1 MRLLVSREH
10 KNDDTVVKI
19 GNVSIGD
26 GSLCMIAGPCTIES
40 FDQLHYVA
48 SGLSKLNIDILRAG
62 AFKPRTSS
70 YSFQG
75 MGSKGLDIL
84 SNVKSEF
91 GIPTVSEIID
101 IADLSL
107 FDDVD
112 ILQVGAKNMQ
122 NYSLLKKLGRQEK
135 PVLLKRGW
143 ANTIDEFLESAE
155 YIYREGNHNIILCER
170 GIRTFEPSA
179 RNSFDINAIP
189 ILKSRTHL
197 PVIGDPSHGT
207 GISELVMP
215 VSLAIVAA
223 GADGLMIEIHENPEC
238 ALCDGKQ
245 AITLDEYEILENR
258 VKIYEKIRNFDNS
271 SL

>member
-1 MRLLVSREH
+1 MGLLVSREE
-10 KNDDTVVKI
+10 KKEDTIIKV
-19 GNVSIGD
+19 GNATIGD
-26 GSLCMIAGPCTIES
+26 GSLCIIAGPCTIENP
-40 FDQLHYVA
+40 DQLNEVA
-48 SGLSKLNIDILRAG
+48 EGLAKTSVNILRGG
-62 AFKPRTSS
+62 AYKPRTSS

-75 MGSKGLDIL
+75 MGKEGLDLL
-84 SNVKSEF
+84 SRAKELT
-91 GIPTVSEIID
+91 GLPTVSEIVD

-122 NYSLLKKLGRQEK
+122 NYALLKELGRQDK

-170 GIRTFEPSA
+170 GIRTFETST

-189 ILKSRTHL
+189 LLKERSHL

-207 GISELVMP
+207 GVARLVLP

-223 GADGLMIEIHENPEC
+223 GADGLMIEVHNNPEC
-238 ALCDGKQ
+238 ALCDGFQ
-245 AITLDEYEILENR
+245 SITLEEFKLLENR
-258 VKIYEKIRNFDNS
+258 TRTYEKIRNFNFP

>member
-1 MRLLVSREH
+1 MRLLVSRDY
-10 KNDDTVVKI
+10 KKDDTIVKI
-19 GNVSIGD
+19 GNFSIGD
-26 GSLCMIAGPCTIES
+26 GSLCIIAGPCTIES
-40 FDQLHYVA
+40 FDQLSEVA
-48 SGLSKLNIDILRAG
+48 SGLKKMNINILRAG

-75 MGSKGLDIL
+75 MGAEGLKLL
-84 SNVKSEF
+84 SEIKARFKLPV
-91 GIPTVSEIID
+91 VSEIVD

-122 NYSLLKKLGRQEK
+122 NYSLLKKLGMQKK
-135 PVLLKRGW
+135 PVLLKRGFS
-143 ANTIDEFLESAE
+143 NTLDEFLESAE

-189 ILKSRTHL
+189 ILKQRTHL

-223 GADGLMIEIHENPEC
+223 GADGLMIEVHEHPEC
-238 ALCDGKQ
+238 ALCDGRQ
-245 AITLDEYEILENR
+245 AITLNEFEILENR
-258 VKIYEKIRNFDNS
+258 VRIYEKIRHFDKS
-271 SL
+271 SI

>member
-1 MRLLVSREH
+1 MRLLVSRDY
-10 KNDDTVVKI
+10 KKDDTVVQI
-19 GNVSIGD
+19 GNVSIGN
-26 GSLCMIAGPCTIES
+26 GSLCLIAGPCTIEG
-40 FDQLHYVA
+40 FDQLHSVA
-48 SGLSKLNIDILRAG
+48 SGLSKMNIDILRAG

-75 MGSKGLDIL
+75 MGAEGLGML
-84 SNVKSEF
+84 SRVKSECRL
-91 GIPTVSEIID
+91 PTVSEIVD

-122 NYSLLKKLGRQEK
+122 NYSLLKRLGMQEK

-143 ANTIDEFLESAE
+143 SNTIDEFLESAE
-155 YIYREGNHNIILCER
+155 YIYRGGNHNIILCER

-207 GISELVMP
+207 GISELIMP

-223 GADGLMIEIHENPEC
+223 GADGLMIEVHENPEC
-238 ALCDGKQ
+238 ALCDGRQSIRLK
-245 AITLDEYEILENR
+245 DFKVLENR
-258 VKIYEKIRNFDNS
+258 VRIYEKIRNFDNS
-271 SL
+271 SI

>member
-1 MRLLVSREH
+1 MRLLVSRDY
-10 KNDDTVVKI
+10 KKDDTVVKI

-26 GSLCMIAGPCTIES
+26 GSLSIIAGPCTIES
-40 FDQLHYVA
+40 FDQLNDVA
-48 SGLSKLNIDILRAG
+48 SGLAKMNVDILRAG

-75 MGSKGLDIL
+75 MGGEGLEML
-84 SNVKSEF
+84 SEVKSRL
-91 GIPTVSEIID
+91 GLPTISEIVD

-107 FDDVD
+107 FNDVD

-122 NYSLLKKLGRQEK
+122 NYSLLKALGMQEK
-135 PVLLKRGW
+135 PILLKRGW
-143 ANTIDEFLESAE
+143 SNTIDEFLESAE

-189 ILKSRTHL
+189 LLKKKTHL

-223 GADGLMIEIHENPEC
+223 GADGLMIEVHENPEC
-238 ALCDGKQ
+238 ALCDGRQ
-245 AITLDEYEILENR
+245 SITLKEYEILENR
-258 VKIYEKIRNFDNS
+258 VKLYEKIRNFDNS
-271 SL
+271 SI

>member
-1 MRLLVSREH
+1 MRLLVSRDY
-10 KNDDTVVKI
+10 KKDDTVVKI

-26 GSLCMIAGPCTIES
+26 GSLSIIAGPCTIES
-40 FDQLHYVA
+40 FDQLNDVA
-48 SGLSKLNIDILRAG
+48 SGLAKMNVDILRAG

-75 MGSKGLDIL
+75 MGAEGLEML
-84 SNVKSEF
+84 SEVKSRL
-91 GIPTVSEIID
+91 GLPTVSEIID

-107 FDDVD
+107 FNDVD

-122 NYSLLKKLGRQEK
+122 NYSLLKALGKQEK

-143 ANTIDEFLESAE
+143 SNTIDEFLESAE

-189 ILKSRTHL
+189 LMKRKTHL

-223 GADGLMIEIHENPEC
+223 GADGLMIEVHENPEC
-238 ALCDGKQ
+238 ALCDGRQ
-245 AITLDEYEILENR
+245 SITLKEYEILENR
-258 VKIYEKIRNFDNS
+258 VKLYEKIRNFDNS
-271 SL
+271 SI